1 MKKEEDVIIQVPM
14 PFCIQE
20 ITSKK
25 VTIADVLGA
34 CANAVVKFKENKK
47 TLEKVMREET
57 REFPKGEEDERMAEF
72 MCVGVLRYFTNKLKL
87 DDEQNCALQDAVSM
101 MVAEIKKMTSF
112 EEMEKTMVH

>member
-1 MKKEEDVIIQVPM
+1 MKNEEDVTIQVPT

-47 TLEKVMREET
+47 TLEKGMREEA
-57 REFPKGEEDERMAEF
+57 REFPRGEEDERMAEF

-87 DDEQNCALQDAVSM
+87 DDEQNCALQDTLSM
-101 MVAEIKKMTSF
+101 MVAEIKKVANF
-112 EEMEKTMVH
+112 EETEKTRVH